1 MFQQN
6 SMFRFYTSLKKGI
19 VAADPQ
25 IIEIGYDYKP
35 SISIVRILPRIYP
48 LVPINGPAFF
58 VLKDDHILHNTERV
72 HHILH
77 TGIGNNAERCHHL
90 FRTTV
95 DRSTMVSLVFQPA
108 NIIRSKWLYS
118 SLLHRMRKSNIIITP
133 TQQEKI
139 SMTFFMPRKIRL
151 IRVQIEIRI
160 ILLVYH
166 SVLAYRF
173 KFALGFFIFGSRV
186 PIESSQS

>member
-1 MFQQN
+1 
-6 SMFRFYTSLKKGI
+6 
-19 VAADPQ
+19 
-25 IIEIGYDYKP
+25 
-35 SISIVRILPRIYP
+35 
-48 LVPINGPAFF
+48 
-58 VLKDDHILHNTERV
+58 
-72 HHILH
+72 
-77 TGIGNNAERCHHL
+77 
-90 FRTTV
+90 
-95 DRSTMVSLVFQPA
+95 MVSLVFQPA

-118 SLLHRMRKSNIIITP
+118 SLLHRMRKSNIITP

-139 SMTFFMPRKIRL
+139 SRTFFMPRKIRL